1 MTLPRR
7 RFLHLAAGAVTLPM
21 LYTAGRTQ
29 TVRPLA
35 ERLADYVH
43 GLRYDDSS
51 CNLFVQPLRG
61 PRSQEQR
68 FARA

>member
-35 ERLADYVH
+35 ERLADYAY
-43 GLRYDDSS
+43 GLRNDAQQ
-51 CNLFVQPLRG
+51 CRPAL
-61 PRSQEQR
+61 
-68 FARA
+68 AK